1 MAVGAAPGSARRPHA
16 AREPMGASALT
27 APPPPPSGAAR
38 RPDAAREPP
47 LGPHLCVRHGPE
59 ARGTAGAGR
68 GLCHSRH
75 DGAGGQGGPLQL
87 SRSVGE
93 LLAPQH
99 PLLKTV
105 SPIVRRCSAVGCFP
119 ERWHDP
125 PLSLSSAQAGVALG
139 CRLLSGELGMAT
151 NDVEFLKESVD
162 QAMSARW
169 GWWRGGGG
177 EDRAQ
182 VRAAQQGAPMHLSPL
197 LEKCRTRALSL
208 RLASSSHED
217 GAHAG
222 SSSDILVLDTFL
234 RPAAA
239 LVVATSS
246 YDNDVDDLASGSYTD
261 AEGARAL
268 YALSDDEDGD
278 GNGSW
283 GSRRRVFD
291 PSEHSLD
298 DGEGG
303 SVFQGWQEHEEP
315 RLRSRAT
322 SSTSSMDTIT
332 SRD

>member
-1 MAVGAAPGSARRPHA
+1 
-16 AREPMGASALT
+16 
-27 APPPPPSGAAR
+27 
-38 RPDAAREPP
+38 
-47 LGPHLCVRHGPE
+47 
-59 ARGTAGAGR
+59 
-68 GLCHSRH
+68 
-75 DGAGGQGGPLQL
+75 
-87 SRSVGE
+87 
-93 LLAPQH
+93 
-99 PLLKTV
+99 
-105 SPIVRRCSAVGCFP
+105 
-119 ERWHDP
+119 
-125 PLSLSSAQAGVALG
+125 
-139 CRLLSGELGMAT
+139 
-151 NDVEFLKESVD
+151 
-162 QAMSARW
+162 
-169 GWWRGGGG
+169 
-177 EDRAQ
+177 
-182 VRAAQQGAPMHLSPL
+182 MHLSPL

-261 AEGARAL
+261 AEGGRAL
-268 YALSDDEDGD
+268 YAPSDDEEGD

-283 GSRRRVFD
+283 GNAPRRVFD

-315 RLRSRAT
+315 RLRSTRAT
-322 SSTSSMDTIT
+322 ASSTSSMDTMT